1 MNNSFLMESLEEKE
15 TRLKILNE
23 IDVKRIIL
31 KQQLTE
37 LDKQAKSIIDTDEDY
52 KQYIEKYQKCCY
64 FGSVDYE
71 KYCSLLKLFIESS
84 PDSELYFKL
93 ADVLKIHYPIVTI
106 TDNNS
111 IDVINKKLWLQVLD
125 IVSKKLS
132 EIEFRT
138 WIAPLML
145 ISTDKN
151 SIKLIVPNEFSKAII
166 REKYESVLLNSIH
179 ELTENINFI
188 DYSIAEG

>member
-1 MNNSFLMESLEEKE
+1 MNNSFLIESFEEKE

-23 IDVKRIIL
+23 IEVKRIIL

-37 LDKQAKSIIDTDEDY
+37 HDKQAKSIIDMDEDY
-52 KQYIEKYQKCCY
+52 KQYIERYHKCSY
-64 FGSVDYE
+64 FGSLDYE

-84 PDSELYFKL
+84 PDSELYIKL
-93 ADVLKIHYPIVTI
+93 ADILKIHCPIINTSSN
-106 TDNNS
+106 DS
-111 IDVINKKLWLQVLD
+111 IYVFNKNLWQQVLD
-125 IVSKKLS
+125 IVNEKLS

-138 WIAPLML
+138 WIEPLIL
-145 ISTDKN
+145 ISSDKN

-166 REKYESVLLNSIH
+166 REKYESILLNSIH
-179 ELTENINFI
+179 EITENIDFI

>member
-1 MNNSFLMESLEEKE
+1 MDNSFLLESFEEKQ
-15 TRLKILNE
+15 TRLKILIE

-37 LDKQAKSIIDTDEDY
+37 LDKQAKSIINTDEDY
-52 KQYIEKYQKCCY
+52 KQYIERYQKCFY
-64 FGSVDYE
+64 VGSVDYE

-84 PDSELYFKL
+84 PDSELYIKL
-93 ADVLKIHYPIVTI
+93 ADVLKIHCPIVNT
-106 TDNNS
+106 TDNDS
-111 IDVINKKLWLQVLD
+111 IDTFNKKLWQQVLE

-145 ISTDKN
+145 ISKDKN

-166 REKYESVLLNSIH
+166 REKYESILLNSIH
-179 ELTENINFI
+179 EVTENIDFI
-188 DYSIAEG
+188 DYSIPED